1 MIDRS
6 LSLNISKQCDL
17 LSIHRGGLYYKPVS
31 ISEENLAIL
40 DFLDK
45 QYLDTPFKKF
55 KNPNHTMTAMAEGRG
70 LFPEYTNQGLNPP
83 RHTGHCHQWQGD

>member
-1 MIDRS
+1 MNSRGDRIHMIDRL

-31 ISEENLAIL
+31 ISEDNLAIL

-45 QYLDTPFKKF
+45 QYLDTPYL
-55 KNPNHTMTAMAEGRG
+55 R
-70 LFPEYTNQGLNPP
+70 
-83 RHTGHCHQWQGD
+83 